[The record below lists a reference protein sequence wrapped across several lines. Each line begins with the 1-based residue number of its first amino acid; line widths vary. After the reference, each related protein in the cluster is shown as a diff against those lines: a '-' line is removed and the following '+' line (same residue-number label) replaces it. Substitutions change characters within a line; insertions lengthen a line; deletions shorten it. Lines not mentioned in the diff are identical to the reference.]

1 MYEFFC
7 CCRQHTNNTSVKTGR
22 RVFIETSKPKEE
34 RNKKRKKKSEE
45 KYIQTHT
52 QHDGKGFS
60 VHLRDIPSFTAWRM
74 GSKRKEPTEHSS
86 ILMTFH

>member
-1 MYEFFC
+1 MYL
-7 CCRQHTNNTSVKTGR
+7 
-22 RVFIETSKPKEE
+22 SKLQ
-34 RNKKRKKKSEE
+34 NQKKKETKRE
-45 KYIQTHT
+45 KKNPKKNIFKHTHT

>member
-34 RNKKRKKKSEE
+34 RNKKRKKNPKKNIFKHTHNMMEKVFLCTYVIFLHLQHGAWGAKEKSQLNIVV
-45 KYIQTHT
+45 Y
-52 QHDGKGFS
+52 
-60 VHLRDIPSFTAWRM
+60 L
-74 GSKRKEPTEHSS
+74 
-86 ILMTFH
+86 